1 MRSTQDGVRYTGR
14 RFSSHLAP
22 HSVMLLT
29 LLIMLLLLGLGVAL
43 MLWHA
48 RQVFSVELRDGTA
61 RVRRGKPPAGF
72 LRGCEDVARQFGLKR
87 GRIAAVRTDTGVQL
101 RFSRDLP
108 AKTHQAFRNV
118 WTPPPG
124 GGGGGGMRATG

>member
-1 MRSTQDGVRYTGR
+1 
-14 RFSSHLAP
+14 
-22 HSVMLLT
+22 MLLT
-29 LLIMLLLLGLGVAL
+29 LLIMFVVLGLGVAL

-48 RQVFSVELRDGTA
+48 RLVFSVQLRDGTA
-61 RVRRGKPPAGF
+61 RVRRGKPPTRF
-72 LRGCEDVARQFGLKR
+72 VRGCEDVARQYGLTR
-87 GRIAAVRTDTGVQL
+87 GRIDAVRTDAGVQL